1 MDEKWVDL
9 SRIEHGLSLL
19 LSPYPSKV
27 SLQLTIVVKKT
38 YNITIQYIF
47 MKIDTYRNLYLI
59 LKRIL

>member
-1 MDEKWVDL
+1 MDL

-38 YNITIQYIF
+38 YDITIQYIF

>member
-1 MDEKWVDL
+1 MDL